1 MCTFSWI
8 GIKKT
13 IKTRQ
18 ETSRQ
23 ETSNKPFYF
32 QKLGINKRVILLP
45 PRTFE
50 KNVPSRPEL
59 AEFFNSYYMN
69 KIRYFCTLSTFVF
82 FLFLKGN

>member
-1 MCTFSWI
+1 MCIFSWI
-8 GIKKT
+8 GIKKR

-45 PRTFE
+45 PRTSE
-50 KNVPSRPEL
+50 KNVPSRSEI
-59 AEFFNSYYMN
+59 AEFFNSYYIN
-69 KIRYFCTLSTFVF
+69 KIRYFCTLSILG
-82 FLFLKGN
+82 FLFYFS